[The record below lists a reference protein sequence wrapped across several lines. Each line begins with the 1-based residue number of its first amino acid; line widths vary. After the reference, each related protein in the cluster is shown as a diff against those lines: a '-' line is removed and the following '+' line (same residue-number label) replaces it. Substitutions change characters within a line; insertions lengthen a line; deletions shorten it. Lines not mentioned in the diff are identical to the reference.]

1 MGCDAY
7 TILRVSDDGCDAD
20 GSVLAE
26 TDMSI
31 WIRLCNEWTAGW
43 ALMLMGRSAL
53 MLMGIVMPADACW

>member
-31 WIRLCNEWTAGW
+31 WINRATNGLPVGH
-43 ALMLMGRSAL
+43 
-53 MLMGIVMPADACW
+53 